1 MPSISS
7 EARELLDQA
16 EQARESA
23 NKLVDRNARDVML
36 QLAQFYLRQAGGC
49 PGRYPGE
56 DQDAPGGKMTFLSS
70 LLGNC
75 WRPSSFAVSSIA
87 QQPAVAAGSP
97 SSGGRDR
104 GGKF

>member
-36 QLAQFYLRQAGGC
+36 QLAQFYLRQA
-49 PGRYPGE
+49 
-56 DQDAPGGKMTFLSS
+56 
-70 LLGNC
+70 
-75 WRPSSFAVSSIA
+75 
-87 QQPAVAAGSP
+87 AVAQDDTPGKTRTP
-97 SSGGRDR
+97 REGR
-104 GGKF
+104 